1 MCVYIY
7 IHTMY
12 IFTRI
17 ASYRYALKGAGDE
30 SDREY
35 SSTGEVKEDADAAMR
50 PPSLESQKSG
60 ENTCPLGFLGE
71 RLCDNRELLWN

>member
-1 MCVYIY
+1 MCVYIF

-35 SSTGEVKEDADAAMR
+35 SSTGEVKEDADATAFTRVAEKRRKHMSFGISR
-50 PPSLESQKSG
+50 GKAV
-60 ENTCPLGFLGE
+60 
-71 RLCDNRELLWN
+71 

>member
-1 MCVYIY
+1 
-7 IHTMY
+7 MY

-35 SSTGEVKEDADAAMR
+35 SSTGEVKEDADATAFTRVAEKRRKHMSFGISR
-50 PPSLESQKSG
+50 GKAV
-60 ENTCPLGFLGE
+60 
-71 RLCDNRELLWN
+71 